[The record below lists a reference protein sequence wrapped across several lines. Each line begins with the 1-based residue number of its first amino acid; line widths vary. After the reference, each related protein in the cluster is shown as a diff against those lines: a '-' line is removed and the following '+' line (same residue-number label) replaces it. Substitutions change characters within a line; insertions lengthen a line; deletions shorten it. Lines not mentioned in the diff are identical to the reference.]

1 MPVVRCIDKPFSQII
16 STSFFSSAMTE
27 VEVCIIITVRLVTT
41 DWAARFQG
49 KYITEWWLAVC
60 LLYRH
65 QNGESFSRFTDLFH
79 SCNPLNIEQSDGLYH
94 SSSLLQKK
102 HISQELSD
110 LACLKHMDGV
120 RAWWRKD
127 EWKMLESPF
136 LGLGMGNQAKLAS
149 WVTPAMVTFLLENVW
164 ARGMVARVMES
175 AASQHWWVFTMVMF
189 TVPFICPACY
199 GRFLLFRPTG
209 YSWSLPKFWAF
220 PCKKQVEIL
229 RLSSLRTWPW
239 NQPQSIARYKV
250 KNLVCTDK

>member
-1 MPVVRCIDKPFSQII
+1 MTGGVPALQTPEWGILQQVHWSFSQLQ
-16 STSFFSSAMTE
+16 SSERRAERWSLSFLFPLAEEAHFTRTE
-27 VEVCIIITVRLVTT
+27 R
-41 DWAARFQG
+41 
-49 KYITEWWLAVC
+49 
-60 LLYRH
+60 
-65 QNGESFSRFTDLFH
+65 
-79 SCNPLNIEQSDGLYH
+79 
-94 SSSLLQKK
+94 
-102 HISQELSD
+102 
-110 LACLKHMDGV
+110 
-120 RAWWRKD
+120 
-127 EWKMLESPF
+127 
-136 LGLGMGNQAKLAS
+136 LGMPEAYGWGPCMVAKGWMKDAWVTLPWAWHGQQAKLAS

-164 ARGMVARVMES
+164 ARGMVARAMES

-189 TVPFICPACY
+189 TVPFIWPACY